1 MYVRA
6 YVVYDSSNATLVK
19 NELSVVVQRMRFW
32 CQDLNL
38 KLNIDKTHTYT
49 LGARTSAMIDENE
62 ARSRNADIRD
72 LSLLVSED
80 LSWGSHIDAIVN
92 VEEVA
97 MCADLLKD
105 YMWIRSGQAVLSVLP
120 GLVEMERREV
130 YTTQQPDGTY
140 VTTTTRTQTK
150 YAEGLKNLD
159 KLHILQFLCLVV
171 ISLITSVFGP
181 GPFKG
186 ILFGQTLL
194 LIFAGVAMC
203 FTFIFL
209 IVYFFTLNETH
220 LDFWPWRTTDL
231 VFSATCCFSFI
242 ILAIVEAYYST
253 GSWSNNCN
261 DIGSDGFIHNG
272 CRIIYEWAFASV
284 RCPSIYR
291 PTLFL
296 TEKLRFGK
304 L

>member
-1 MYVRA
+1 MRA
-6 YVVYDSSNATLVK
+6 
-19 NELSVVVQRMRFW
+19 
-32 CQDLNL
+32 
-38 KLNIDKTHTYT
+38 
-49 LGARTSAMIDENE
+49 ARPE
-62 ARSRNADIRD
+62 RN
-72 LSLLVSED
+72 V
-80 LSWGSHIDAIVN
+80 
-92 VEEVA
+92 
-97 MCADLLKD
+97 
-105 YMWIRSGQAVLSVLP
+105 
-120 GLVEMERREV
+120 MERREI

-150 YAEGLKNLD
+150 LHED
-159 KLHILQFLCLVV
+159 KVYGCGIGQTNKYYCLGPHGILRILEIFLCLVV

-186 ILFGQTLL
+186 VLFGQTLL

-242 ILAIVEAYYST
+242 VLAIVEAYYST

-272 CRIIYEWAFASV
+272 CRLIYEWAFAS
-284 RCPSIYR
+284 
-291 PTLFL
+291 FL
-296 TEKLRFGK
+296 AFVLACLYGISAFLASRDRSHIPVIREY
-304 L
+304 

>member
-1 MYVRA
+1 
-6 YVVYDSSNATLVK
+6 
-19 NELSVVVQRMRFW
+19 
-32 CQDLNL
+32 
-38 KLNIDKTHTYT
+38 
-49 LGARTSAMIDENE
+49 
-62 ARSRNADIRD
+62 
-72 LSLLVSED
+72 
-80 LSWGSHIDAIVN
+80 
-92 VEEVA
+92 
-97 MCADLLKD
+97 
-105 YMWIRSGQAVLSVLP
+105 
-120 GLVEMERREV
+120 MERREV

-150 YAEGLKNLD
+150 YAEDKVYGCGMGQTNKYYCLGPHGLLR
-159 KLHILQFLCLVV
+159 ILEIFLCLVV

-272 CRIIYEWAFASV
+272 CRIIYEWAFASHRALIIV
-284 RCPSIYR
+284 CSEVEAR
-291 PTLFL
+291 PVAL
-296 TEKLRFGK
+296 KLS
-304 L
+304 

>member
-1 MYVRA
+1 
-6 YVVYDSSNATLVK
+6 
-19 NELSVVVQRMRFW
+19 
-32 CQDLNL
+32 
-38 KLNIDKTHTYT
+38 
-49 LGARTSAMIDENE
+49 
-62 ARSRNADIRD
+62 
-72 LSLLVSED
+72 
-80 LSWGSHIDAIVN
+80 
-92 VEEVA
+92 
-97 MCADLLKD
+97 
-105 YMWIRSGQAVLSVLP
+105 
-120 GLVEMERREV
+120 MERREV

-150 YAEGLKNLD
+150 YAEVLLPRQGLRLRHGSDEQVLLLRSSRSPSHPRNSKKIQSLVSKKLD
-159 KLHILQFLCLVV
+159 QPQLLQFLCLVV

-284 RCPSIYR
+284 RPLSI
-291 PTLFL
+291 TISQLFL
-296 TEKLRFGK
+296 TKKFSK
-304 L
+304 

>member
-1 MYVRA
+1 MRA
-6 YVVYDSSNATLVK
+6 
-19 NELSVVVQRMRFW
+19 
-32 CQDLNL
+32 
-38 KLNIDKTHTYT
+38 
-49 LGARTSAMIDENE
+49 ARPE
-62 ARSRNADIRD
+62 RN
-72 LSLLVSED
+72 V
-80 LSWGSHIDAIVN
+80 
-92 VEEVA
+92 
-97 MCADLLKD
+97 
-105 YMWIRSGQAVLSVLP
+105 
-120 GLVEMERREV
+120 MERREI

-150 YAEGLKNLD
+150 LHED
-159 KLHILQFLCLVV
+159 KVYGCGIGQTNKYYCLGPHGILRILEIEYSLARRCSGIGQTNKYYCLGPHGILRILEIFLCLVV

-186 ILFGQTLL
+186 VLFGQTLLPRLISIFGPGEQQYAFNTVFQPFLTAMCSSTLL

-220 LDFWPWRTTDL
+220 LDFWPWRTTVCFEYRLLPILDCKESPSFQDL

-242 ILAIVEAYYST
+242 VLAIVEAYYST

-272 CRIIYEWAFASV
+272 CRLIYEWAFAS
-284 RCPSIYR
+284 
-291 PTLFL
+291 FL
-296 TEKLRFGK
+296 AFVLACLYGISAFLASRDRSHIPVIREY
-304 L
+304 